1 MSTYEAVKIRLDP
14 TPRQE
19 RMLASHAG
27 AARFA
32 YNAGLAHVKDALDA
46 GKPKSASPAYT
57 PA

>member
-32 YNAGLAHVKDALDA
+32 YNAGLGNETMHF
-46 GKPKSASPAYT
+46 
-57 PA
+57 